1 MQSHIVSFSCI
12 GFVLSFAWFFHSV
25 LFLSSTK
32 KILNCTRCTMSR
44 FWMECLNRNGGRKG
58 LRRQDLSRITLSTLY
73 DIWPC
78 LSLFRGETI
87 SMLWIPYN
95 FATFY
100 TEYLHSPT
108 YTYTYTYTSTSTH
121 FPREYLNDY
130 YEKVIRSF
138 EGTHTY
144 MKSHS
149 WWNCFAHIKRIR
161 REKKARNAS
170 NHISNLR
177 KKGHNF
183 TTGWRKMMS
192 FYFITIL

>member
-58 LRRQDLSRITLSTLY
+58 LRRQHLSRITLSTLY

-78 LSLFRGETI
+78 FSLFRGETI
-87 SMLWIPYN
+87 STLWIPHN
-95 FATFY
+95 SATFY
-100 TEYLHSPT
+100 TEYLHSS
-108 YTYTYTYTSTSTH
+108 TYTYTSTSTH

-138 EGTHTY
+138 ERTNEGTHI
-144 MKSHS
+144 H
-149 WWNCFAHIKRIR
+149 
-161 REKKARNAS
+161 E
-170 NHISNLR
+170 
-177 KKGHNF
+177 
-183 TTGWRKMMS
+183 
-192 FYFITIL
+192 ITQLMELLWPH